1 MDAGDKTDQEIEM
14 GGYLSD
20 HYTTADGFYELRKN
34 FSLLSAI
41 GMGFSLAN
49 S

>member
-20 HYTTADGFYELRKN
+20 HYTSRISYN
-34 FSLLSAI
+34 
-41 GMGFSLAN
+41 N
-49 S
+49 